1 MTQGTSSLLQP
12 EEQVL
17 STLNAD
23 GSRCWLRPRVSPGR
37 FLTARR
43 RTAWILI
50 AIFTALPFVKIN
62 GKPAMLLDF
71 PARQFTLFGATF
83 LATDTVFLALLLVS
97 IFALIFLVTAFL
109 GRLWCGWAC
118 PQTVYLEFV
127 YRAIERIV
135 DGTAG
140 RGGAGRPRGFPRT
153 LLLLGCYL
161 LVSLVLA
168 HTFLAYFVGVDNLRQ
183 WLVRSPLEH
192 PGSFLLMAITTAAMM
207 FNFTYFREQTCIVAC
222 PYGRLQSVLL
232 DRDSLIISYDPTR
245 GEPRGKGRRTPRDS
259 VALPVV
265 ARRDRPGGP
274 SPGAEHAEGRYPREN
289 EECEKG
295 FSHQHGKGLSHEHGS
310 AAQSEIAEGGHG
322 PPYKRSGSA
331 AEPEIAEGG
340 HGPPDEP
347 RCRASEETG
356 RRPVPQRSRTVD
368 SAWEPTLSQP
378 ESTERAV
385 PQRSR
390 TVDAAREPTL
400 SQPESTERP
409 IHQRS
414 RTVEG
419 ASVAEDFR
427 SGEGGGAATADQ
439 RPLGDCIDCGLCV
452 ITCPTGIDIRNGLQ
466 MECVAC
472 AQCIDACDA
481 VMQKI
486 GLPTGLIRYTSQ
498 NRLATGAGR
507 LLRGRVFFYAAL
519 LTIVG
524 SLLVW
529 SLSAREEAD
538 VTLLRG
544 RGTLFNKMPD
554 GRISN
559 SLQIKITNRTAGP
572 QSYHV
577 ALANAGDGELL
588 LESALPALAPLETVT
603 VNAVLLLSTQQFEA
617 GRAAIDL
624 LVTSE
629 DGYEHKITHTAI
641 GPR

>member
-43 RTAWILI
+43 WTAWILI

-97 IFALIFLVTAFL
+97 IFAIIFLLTAFL

-127 YRAIERIV
+127 YRAIERVI

-140 RGGAGRPRGFPRT
+140 RGGAGRPRSFPRT

-161 LVSLVLA
+161 FVSLVVA

-222 PYGRLQSVLL
+222 PYGRFQSVLL

-265 ARRDRPGGP
+265 ARTSESGNAPT
-274 SPGAEHAEGRYPREN
+274 AEE
-289 EECEKG
+289 
-295 FSHQHGKGLSHEHGS
+295 
-310 AAQSEIAEGGHG
+310 
-322 PPYKRSGSA
+322 
-331 AEPEIAEGG
+331 
-340 HGPPDEP
+340 
-347 RCRASEETG
+347 
-356 RRPVPQRSRTVD
+356 
-368 SAWEPTLSQP
+368 
-378 ESTERAV
+378 
-385 PQRSR
+385 
-390 TVDAAREPTL
+390 
-400 SQPESTERP
+400 
-409 IHQRS
+409 
-414 RTVEG
+414 
-419 ASVAEDFR
+419 
-427 SGEGGGAATADQ
+427 

-452 ITCPTGIDIRNGLQ
+452 TTCPTGIDIRNGLQ

-498 NRLATGAGR
+498 NRLASGVGR
-507 LLRGRVFFYAAL
+507 VLRGRVFFYGAL

-529 SLSAREEAD
+529 SLSARGEAD
-538 VTLLRG
+538 ITLLRG
-544 RGTLFNKMPD
+544 RGMLFNKMPD

-559 SLQIKITNRTAGP
+559 SLQIKITNRTGGK
-572 QSYHV
+572 QSYRV
-577 ALANAGDGELL
+577 ALADAAEGELL
-588 LESALPALAPLETVT
+588 LESALPTLAPLETVT
-603 VNAVLLLSTQQFEA
+603 VNAVLVLSAGQFEA

-624 LVTSE
+624 LVTS
-629 DGYEHKITHTAI
+629 DAGYEHKITHTAI